1 MVCNGNIAPADETL
15 TVALLV
21 ADVVEFVHV
30 SVKVVV
36 ELSTPVETPT
46 ALAVASD
53 PLHPSEAVQLVASVL
68 FQVNVDASPLVTL
81 GGVAVKVTVGT
92 GGAAVTVTAV
102 LAAAEP
108 PAPEHVSV

>member
-1 MVCNGNIAPADETL
+1 MRALRHRTL

-36 ELSTPVETPT
+36 ELNTPVETPT
-46 ALAVASD
+46 ALAVACD

-68 FQVNVDASPLVTL
+68 FHVNVDVLPLAMVVGFAL
-81 GGVAVKVTVGT
+81 RVTVGT
-92 GGAAVTVTAV
+92 AGDELG
-102 LAAAEP
+102 LSLP
-108 PAPEHVSV
+108 L